1 MKVPPFQRFVETHW
15 EDVSRF
21 LRAVVGIGEAE
32 DCLQETFLSALAA
45 YPRLRND
52 DNLKAWIL
60 TIAHRKAMD
69 MHRVRSRQA
78 IVVADV
84 PDRAGPEAPEGN
96 AALWQAV
103 SGLPAKQRAAITL
116 RYVVDLPHREVARI
130 MGTSED
136 AARRNVHEGV
146 KALRSKEGLR

>member
-1 MKVPPFQRFVETHW
+1 M
-15 EDVSRF
+15 
-21 LRAVVGIGEAE
+21 
-32 DCLQETFLSALAA
+32 QETFLSALAA

-116 RYVVDLPHREVARI
+116 RYVVDLPHREVACI